1 MRLTLTFRWIV
12 VASAVGL
19 FGLAAAPWTVSQ
31 SAQISALEQQIR
43 QRAGLS
49 LAHHG
54 RSVFAVLPH
63 PHIRI
68 YDPQLRDADG
78 ELTVSASSLRV
89 DLGFGGLLTGTL
101 DLSRAVLSDAVF
113 TVDAARLPTAL
124 ATASAH
130 PIDGLGDLEITH
142 GKVYLRRAG
151 IERPELAADEIG
163 ARLEWSRAGA
173 PLSLTG
179 QARAPAMG
187 EDHAPSRF
195 ALWAAQP
202 DRLLGGGASAI
213 TLRFEDEGLQ
223 VVVNGALTL
232 AQTPRFE
239 GQVAASAASLRTAA
253 GWFGVPM
260 PLPGPYRDARLKAD
274 AVLESGQLGLTN
286 LTISV
291 DGNALDGAASIRFDG
306 QRPSAA
312 ATLASASVNFTPMF
326 EDYPA
331 AEANGQWA
339 REIFPPARLGAA
351 DLDLR
356 LSAKRARLG
365 DLQFEDA
372 ALSIILKNGRL
383 DLSLAQARAY
393 SGVARARAVIAER
406 EAGLDIRGSLSADK
420 LDIAPLLWDAAK
432 RQILTGAVGLS
443 ASFETSG
450 NCFADLAAR
459 LDARGD
465 FSVASGEIYGLD
477 LDLAFRRMERRPLS
491 VGADLRSGRT
501 PFDSLSAKFN
511 VVQGVADV
519 EEGAA
524 RGGAVALFYSGRL
537 NVAERSVDLHVNAS
551 RADVEG
557 TALQFGFNIAGAW
570 DEPAVTLDAEGLIR
584 RSDAAAPLLPA
595 PHPAPPN

>member
-1 MRLTLTFRWIV
+1 MTFRWMV
-12 VASAVGL
+12 AASAVGL
-19 FGLAAAPWTVSQ
+19 LGLAAAPWTVSQ
-31 SAQISALEQQIR
+31 TAQISALEQQIR

-54 RSVFAVLPH
+54 RSVFAVLPR

-68 YDPQLRDADG
+68 YEPQLRDADG
-78 ELTVSASSLRV
+78 ELMVSASSLRV

-101 DLSRAVLSDAVF
+101 DLARAVLADAIF
-113 TVDAARLPTAL
+113 TVDAARLPAAL
-124 ATASAH
+124 TTVSARS
-130 PIDGLGDLEITH
+130 IDGLGDLEVTH
-142 GKVYLRRAG
+142 GKIFVRRAG
-151 IERPELAADEIG
+151 VERPEIAADDIG

-179 QARAPAMG
+179 QARLPAMG

-195 ALWAAQP
+195 ALWTAQP

-223 VVVNGALTL
+223 VVINGALTL
-232 AQTPRFE
+232 AQAPRFE

-253 GWFGVPM
+253 GWVGVPM

-274 AVLESGQLGLTN
+274 AILESGQLGLTN

-312 ATLASASVNFTPMF
+312 ATLASASINFTPMF

-339 REIFPPARLGAA
+339 RETFPPARLNAA

-393 SGVARARAVIAER
+393 SGVARARAVVAES
-406 EAGLDIRGSLSADK
+406 EAGLDIRGSLSAEK

-432 RQILTGAVGLS
+432 RQILTGAVGLA

-465 FSVASGEIYGLD
+465 FSVAAGEIYGLD

-501 PFDSLSAKFN
+501 PFDGLSAKFN

-551 RADVEG
+551 RADAEG

-595 PHPAPPN
+595 PRPAPPN